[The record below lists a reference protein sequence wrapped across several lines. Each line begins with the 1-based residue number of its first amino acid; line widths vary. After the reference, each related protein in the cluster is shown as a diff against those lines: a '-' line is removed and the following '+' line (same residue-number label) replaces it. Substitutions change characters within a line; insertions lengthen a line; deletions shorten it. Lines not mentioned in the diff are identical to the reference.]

1 MMMWRLGN
9 FKVVGFDNEPI
20 GTPKYND
27 DDDGYNVCDYP
38 DQDVVGEN

>member
-9 FKVVGFDNEPI
+9 FNVVGLGEQPI

-27 DDDGYNVCDYP
+27 DDEGYDVGDYSN
-38 DQDVVGEN
+38 QDVVGED

>member
-9 FKVVGFDNEPI
+9 FDVVGLSEQPI
-20 GTPKYND
+20 GTPKNSD
-27 DDDGYNVCDYP
+27 DDEGYDVGDYP